1 LQKRGRIKTLPLFG
15 LLKPREGHEAFTWF
29 LLPPLFSLPEHPES
43 LELSQGL
50 ALLLQ
55 AHQPELLP
63 LPALEREEEGLALPS
78 FRSPRRLA
86 YR

>member
-29 LLPPLFSLPEHPES
+29 LLPPSLPEHPES

-55 AHQPELLP
+55 AHQPELLA
-63 LPALEREEEGLALPS
+63 LPALERGEEGVALPS
-78 FRSPRRLA
+78 FRSRRRLA